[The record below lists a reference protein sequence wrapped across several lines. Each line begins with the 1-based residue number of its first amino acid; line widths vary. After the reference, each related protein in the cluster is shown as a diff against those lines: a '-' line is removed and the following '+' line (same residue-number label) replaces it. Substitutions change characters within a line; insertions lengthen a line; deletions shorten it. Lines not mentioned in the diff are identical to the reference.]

1 MSAFRCL
8 MACLLLAGCSPAGDR
23 PAAKDSADRARAH
36 VELCDAGRAS
46 HGCDAARRD
55 LVEAERLERM
65 AIYRATIEA
74 GP

>member
-1 MSAFRCL
+1 MSAFHRL
-8 MACLLLAGCSPAGDR
+8 AACLLLAGCAPDGNR
-23 PAAKDSADRARAH
+23 PATEAAVDRARAH
-36 VELCDAGRAS
+36 VERCDAGRAVQ
-46 HGCDAARRD
+46 GCDAARRD